1 MDDSVTAQSTGHPA
15 VPAQRTRQRVDYLDG
30 LRGWGALMVLMSHL
44 VANCLATQAPY
55 LAYRADIF
63 RADLAQGHW
72 ASIGVGLLLRL
83 ASDGHLAVMIFF
95 TLSGFALGINQ
106 LNARSRNLPQAAAA
120 RYFRLML
127 PILAASL
134 LAYAFMAA
142 GLLHNLAA
150 AEALGRPGS
159 WLTQSFRADP
169 SLPGALRFALWD
181 VFFNYRPLASY
192 NSSLWTMPIEM
203 LGSMAIYGY
212 LGIYRASGR
221 VYWRV
226 LGLLTLVLYVLL
238 PELACFFV
246 GLMLAEEVSARTG
259 EAVAP
264 RRAATP
270 LRRFAPLA
278 AFALAF
284 AASVFLRGNNWLTSL
299 LAACIVLS
307 VVHSNLLR
315 GFFSNGLSMFL
326 GRISFPLYLVHIVF
340 VCSWSAYLLMAL
352 PRIGGSE
359 ALALAFNFV
368 STVMICVAAAVAF
381 LPVESFSLAVSKRVA
396 RWLTGG
402 ATSPA

>member
-1 MDDSVTAQSTGHPA
+1 
-15 VPAQRTRQRVDYLDG
+15 
-30 LRGWGALMVLMSHL
+30 MVLMSHL

-55 LAYRADIF
+55 LAYRAGIF
-63 RADLAQGHW
+63 RADVTQGHW
-72 ASIGVGLLLRL
+72 ASVSVGLLLRL
-83 ASDGHLAVMIFF
+83 VSDGHLAVMIFF
-95 TLSGFALGINQ
+95 TLSGFALSINQ
-106 LNARSRNLPQAAAA
+106 LNSSGRNLPQAAAA

-150 AEALGRPGS
+150 AEALGRPES
-159 WLTQSFRADP
+159 WLTLSFRTDP
-169 SLPGALRFALWD
+169 SLLGALRFALWD
-181 VFFNYRPLASY
+181 VFFDYQAQASY

-203 LGSMAIYGY
+203 LGSIAIYGY
-212 LGIYRASGR
+212 LGVYRAAGR

-226 LGLLTLVLYVLL
+226 LGLLTLALYGLQ

-246 GLMLAEEVSARTG
+246 GLMLAEEVRGRTG
-259 EAVAP
+259 GAAALRQV
-264 RRAATP
+264 ATP
-270 LRRFAPLA
+270 LRRFAPLTV
-278 AFALAF
+278 FALAF

-299 LAACIVLS
+299 LAVCIVLG

-381 LPVESFSLAVSKRVA
+381 LPVESFSLTVSKHVA
-396 RWLTGG
+396 RWLTGDV
-402 ATSPA
+402 TPPV

>member
-1 MDDSVTAQSTGHPA
+1 MDDSVTARLTGHAA
-15 VPAQRTRQRVDYLDG
+15 VALPVARQRMDYLDG

-63 RADLAQGHW
+63 RVDLTQGHW

-95 TLSGFALGINQ
+95 TLSGFALSINQ
-106 LNARSRNLPQAAAA
+106 LNSRDRNLSLAAAA

-142 GLLHNLAA
+142 GLLRNLAA
-150 AEALGRPGS
+150 AEALGRPES
-159 WLTQSFRADP
+159 WLTHSFRAEP
-169 SLPGALRFALWD
+169 SLLGALRFALWD
-181 VFFNYRPLASY
+181 VFFDYQAQASY

-212 LGIYRASGR
+212 LGVYRAAGR

-226 LGLLTLVLYVLL
+226 LGLLTLVLYVLQ

-246 GLMLAEEVSARTG
+246 GLMLAEAVSGRTG
-259 EAVAP
+259 GAAAP
-264 RRAATP
+264 RQATTS
-270 LRRFAPLA
+270 LRRFAPLTV
-278 AFALAF
+278 FALAF

-299 LAACIVLS
+299 LAACIVLG
-307 VVHSNLLR
+307 VVHSKLLR
-315 GFFSNGLSMFL
+315 GFFSNGLSTFL

-340 VCSWSAYLLMAL
+340 VCSWSAYLLMVL

-368 STVMICVAAAVAF
+368 STVTICVAAAVAF
-381 LPVESFSLAVSKRVA
+381 LPIEGFSVAVSKRVA

-402 ATSPA
+402 VMSQA